1 MSSKK
6 DERKDDAR
14 EANLEQQP
22 SFTSQQPRQ
31 EEIRKAMIDA
41 FEEAKDSTQRALQE
55 ARKEIPRYM
64 EAVNKY
70 QEHILG
76 ATEEMAENYVDS
88 QKEIINSIQQS
99 AWTSR
104 LRDNNNETRW
114 PNWISSK
121 WITEAYT
128 KMIST
133 YVDNAMAD
141 LRLSNNMLSINLDVY
156 RSSLRQIKDNANVF
170 SRIAVDNAKTFEYT
184 MKLFNELKL
193 RGSTEKE
200 IHKPQ

>member
-14 EANLEQQP
+14 EAKLKQQP
-22 SFTSQQPRQ
+22 SFTSQQQPQQ

-41 FEEAKDSTQRALQE
+41 FEEAKDSTQRALRE
-55 ARKEIPRYM
+55 ARKEIPRYT

-76 ATEEMAENYVDS
+76 AAEEIAENYVDS

-104 LRDNNNETRW
+104 LSESTYETLW

-133 YVDNAMAD
+133 YVDNAIAD
-141 LRLSNNMLSINLDVY
+141 LRF
-156 RSSLRQIKDNANVF
+156 K
-170 SRIAVDNAKTFEYT
+170 
-184 MKLFNELKL
+184 
-193 RGSTEKE
+193 
-200 IHKPQ
+200 